1 MSSKNLEHSNTN
13 LLLVDFTITLAKI
26 KQLKSDFKEIIT
38 FDIKSDRLLSDNGIK
53 HEVSDNIINQNEL
66 RLD

>member
-26 KQLKSDFKEIIT
+26 KQLKLDFKEIIT

-53 HEVSDNIINQNEL
+53 Y
-66 RLD
+66 